1 MIPTLPE
8 KYKCKEFAEKTEMKR
23 SGQVIPFKFIFLW
36 ETKSG
41 YMIGPGSKKN
51 KLADESTRC
60 MTFTEKVDA
69 EEVGIWWD

>member
-8 KYKCKEFAEKTEMKR
+8 KYKCKEFAEKKEMKR
-23 SGQVIPFKFIFLW
+23 SGQVIQFKS
-36 ETKSG
+36 KSG

-69 EEVGIWWD
+69 EEVGI